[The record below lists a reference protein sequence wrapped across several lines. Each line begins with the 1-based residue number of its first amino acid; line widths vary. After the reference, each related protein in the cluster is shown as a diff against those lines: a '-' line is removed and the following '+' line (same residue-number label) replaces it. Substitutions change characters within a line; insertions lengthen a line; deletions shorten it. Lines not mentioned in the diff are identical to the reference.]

1 MKKLEGLF
9 GLKLGEVFDETKFE
23 VTKKELVEE
32 EYDIDIDLPPNP
44 NLIFTN
50 YGVSCE
56 KKDMKIKRIS
66 ANTLSPMAIDDV
78 MERYEDLANFF
89 IETYLISYAIFYYE
103 LEQYMHTYEFI
114 PYDSKIIPF
123 RRDYN
128 NFVHPNEPSKQLIFT
143 IFGESDY
150 YKQVEI
156 YLALKEEEPNIPK
169 LAKIYQEEDLKAY
182 DTGKG
187 YDIDVTGL

>member
-9 GLKLGEVFDETKFE
+9 GLKLGEVFDETNFE

-56 KKDMKIKRIS
+56 KKDMKIKRIY
-66 ANTLSPMAIDDV
+66 AYTLSPMAIDDV
-78 MERYEDLANFF
+78 MELYEDLTNFF
-89 IETYLISYAIFYYE
+89 IETYLISYAIFYYK
-103 LEQYMHTYEFI
+103 LFQSMHTYEFV

-123 RRDYN
+123 RRDYG
-128 NFVHPNEPSKQLIFT
+128 NFVHPNEPSKELNFT
-143 IFGESDY
+143 IFGKSDY
-150 YKQVEI
+150 YKQIEI
-156 YLALKEEEPNIPK
+156 YLALKEDEPNIPE

-187 YDIDVTGL
+187 YNIDVTGL